1 MEHKTQNFTLTSEH
15 DGLKLSCFSIVPE
28 NPRGVVQM
36 IHGMLEYKERY
47 MDLAQYLADKG
58 FCVVMHDHRGHGAS
72 VRTKDDLGY
81 FYADG
86 AQGAVADARLVSAYC
101 KEHFPDVPLFVFAHS
116 MGTLV
121 ARAMLA
127 QDDAPYAGVILCG
140 SPSANPMAGIG
151 VVLLKT
157 AAFFK
162 GDRTKSS
169 FAANL
174 CMGAFNKKFESEGK
188 NAWICTDPAVRERYN
203 ADPLCSYMF
212 SLNGYIALLTLMKR
226 AYAKDGWAM
235 HNSDLPI
242 RFIAGAD
249 DPCIVDEAAFSKAV
263 GHLQG
268 VGYTAVTGRLFPD
281 MRHEIHNE
289 TEHMQVF
296 QDIEKTL
303 FGWLKLAQKRK
314 KD

>member
-1 MEHKTQNFTLTSEH
+1 
-15 DGLKLSCFSIVPE
+15 
-28 NPRGVVQM
+28 
-36 IHGMLEYKERY
+36 
-47 MDLAQYLADKG
+47 
-58 FCVVMHDHRGHGAS
+58 
-72 VRTKDDLGY
+72 
-81 FYADG
+81 
-86 AQGAVADARLVSAYC
+86 
-101 KEHFPDVPLFVFAHS
+101 
-116 MGTLV
+116 
-121 ARAMLA
+121 
-127 QDDAPYAGVILCG
+127 
-140 SPSANPMAGIG
+140 
-151 VVLLKT
+151 
-157 AAFFK
+157 
-162 GDRTKSS
+162 
-169 FAANL
+169 
-174 CMGAFNKKFESEGK
+174 
-188 NAWICTDPAVRERYN
+188 
-203 ADPLCSYMF
+203 
-212 SLNGYIALLTLMKR
+212 
-226 AYAKDGWAM
+226 M